1 MLEQRIAY
9 LCQARCF
16 CNFLYTLLVLIAAY
30 SCTPRWVRT
39 SSTEK
44 MSVVYFLF
52 LFFGYCLVQLTSRT
66 LFGSSTF
73 FLHLPSRQHMH
84 MNESIHC
91 NFIIFCLADVPIEFT
106 HISSAQIAFVT
117 TEICTKRSQKQF
129 VDILTE
135 INRFPTTRQTCER
148 ITHSVV
154 WTTALWYHT
163 IGYTL
168 WQFRNAVNFRIYR
181 SSPPCTGY
189 YHCTRIMQQS
199 ANLAWAHSSEC

>member
-106 HISSAQIAFVT
+106 IFRLLKSHLLQQKYV
-117 TEICTKRSQKQF
+117 RSDHKNSLLTFWQKK
-129 VDILTE
+129 I
-135 INRFPTTRQTCER
+135 RFPTTRQTCER

>member
-16 CNFLYTLLVLIAAY
+16 CNFLYTLLVLIAAC

-135 INRFPTTRQTCER
+135 KNPFPNNTPDMRAHNAFCGLNDSTV
-148 ITHSVV
+148 IPHNWLYFV
-154 WTTALWYHT
+154 T
-163 IGYTL
+163 I
-168 WQFRNAVNFRIYR
+168 
-181 SSPPCTGY
+181 SKC
-189 YHCTRIMQQS
+189 
-199 ANLAWAHSSEC
+199 SEFQNISFVTPLHRLLSLHQNYATICQLGLGAQ